1 MKKLKYLFVFAI
13 LLLSTTLAQ
22 AQYSFR
28 SIDIQSGLSDNYVRS
43 IMKDQQGYLWFGTLN
58 GLSRYDGFHNRTY
71 TLTQKDGKKN
81 ANIIEVAQDRSS
93 QIWVTTYDHHI
104 FCYNPDK
111 DCMQDN
117 ANEILAR
124 LGIKIGHH
132 NPKKDTGGRV
142 IIDQDKNLWYISG
155 NTLYYYI
162 YDENRLYQMKLSE
175 PINSV
180 TCREGVAY
188 AQTSKG
194 SIYRVNV
201 KQKNAFLL
209 ATYPIQ
215 AKAKNLRIYQ
225 DIQGNIWTYDQYING
240 LYRLHIGKNSS
251 KTERE
256 KKSSPI
262 TLEKLCDENVSDL
275 AEDRQGNLWI
285 GTNSS
290 GIIIRQDDGNAKRIT
305 RNENALYPLTSN
317 HINTILI
324 DDENMAWI
332 GSSKVGIA
340 YTNLNNTSISV
351 IPTPFNEDIGFL
363 CQDAMGK
370 LWIGYDGNG
379 LYCETN
385 GKLYQTGNS
394 KLLSNQVIGGRIAND
409 RNIYLG
415 TYGGSIYQLTPDAQI
430 RPIWQEHVQLKYV
443 RRIIQDKEGNFWIG
457 GVMSGLCC
465 ITPQGRFKNYTFHNS
480 ILRTNAITDLVYTE
494 QEDIMLIATSTGMYI
509 LNAQKQLKEVPV
521 MELQTANINAL
532 YADNRKLRWVC
543 TNEDVRIYDAHFRLL
558 KTFGRNE
565 ELNNVLAITGDQ
577 QGEIWITTNKA
588 LFNIRVAKNE
598 KGNYIFHLRK
608 FVNSDGLGD
617 ITFCK
622 KAIYCTNNG
631 DILAGGCGKYIRLTP
646 SLLEESMKT
655 RNVVFTE
662 LQVNDK
668 VIPFPSSKSKIQEF
682 KHNDNIKL
690 FVSTLDYTHAA
701 PLKFTYRLDEEEDW
715 KLADGNCIQLV
726 QLSWGK
732 HTLQV
737 KALDGNDDTIATLSL
752 NVLPPIWLSG
762 KAFMLYV
769 LLFVLIFWQVRKR
782 RNTRKE
788 AYASLSAP
796 ELSVAQENEDGN
808 EVSLKQ
814 EDITRKQEDAW
825 IAKATTLIEQ
835 HLSDSEFSVENF
847 SEEMNLSRSALY
859 KKLMATTGKSPL
871 EFMRAIRLKHGLAYL
886 QNGDLSISEIAY
898 NIGLSPKQ
906 FAKFFKEE
914 YGCLPSQYKKK

>member
-1 MKKLKYLFVFAI
+1 MNKIKYFLVIISLI
-13 LLLSTTLAQ
+13 LSSTSIW
-22 AQYSFR
+22 AQYNFR
-28 SIDIQSGLSDNYVRS
+28 SIDIQSGLSDNFVRS

-81 ANIIEVAQDRSS
+81 ANIILVAQDKSS
-93 QIWVTTYDHHI
+93 QIWVTTYDQHI
-104 FCYNPDK
+104 FCYNPEK

-117 ANEILAR
+117 ASELLAR
-124 LGIKIGHH
+124 LGIKANHH
-132 NPKKDTGGRV
+132 NPRKATDGKV
-142 IIDQDKNLWYISG
+142 IIDQDKNLWYLSG

-162 YDENRLYQMKLSE
+162 YDEHHLLQMNLTE
-175 PINSV
+175 PLISV
-180 TCREGVAY
+180 TCREGIAY
-188 AQTSKG
+188 ALTDKG
-194 SIYRVNV
+194 HIYRVNV
-201 KQKNAFLL
+201 KQRNAFLL
-209 ATYPIQ
+209 TAYPSQ

-225 DIQGNIWTYDQYING
+225 DIRGNIWTYDQYVNG
-240 LYRLHIGKNSS
+240 LYRLPIGKNSPQA
-251 KTERE
+251 ERE
-256 KKSSPI
+256 KESSPT
-262 TLEKLCDENVSDL
+262 TLEKVCDENVSAL

-379 LYCETN
+379 LYCETT
-385 GKLYQTGNS
+385 GKLYQTSNS
-394 KLLSNQVIGGRIAND
+394 KLKSNLVIGGRIAND

-415 TYGGSIYQLTPDAQI
+415 TYGGSICQLTTDAQI
-430 RPIWQEHVQLKYV
+430 HPVWQEHAQLKYV

-457 GVMSGLCC
+457 GIMSGLCC

-480 ILRTNAITDLVYTE
+480 ILRTNAITDLVYTD

-521 MELQTANINAL
+521 KELQTANINAL

-577 QGEIWITTNKA
+577 QGEIWITTSKA

-662 LQVNDK
+662 LQVNDE
-668 VIPFPSSKSKIQEF
+668 VMPFPSSKSQIQEF

-737 KALDGNDDTIATLSL
+737 KALDGSDDTIATLSL

-782 RNTRKE
+782 RNTGKE
-788 AYASLSAP
+788 AYTTQTAQ

-814 EDITRKQEDAW
+814 EDISRKQEDAW
-825 IAKATTLIEQ
+825 IAKATALIEL

-859 KKLMATTGKSPL
+859 KKLMVATGKSPL

>member
-1 MKKLKYLFVFAI
+1 MNKLKYLFVFI
-13 LLLSTTLAQ
+13 VLLLSTTLAQ

-43 IMKDQQGYLWFGTLN
+43 IMKDQQGYLWIGTLN
-58 GLSRYDGFHNRTY
+58 GLSRYDGFHNRSY
-71 TLTQKDGKKN
+71 TLTQKNGKKN
-81 ANIIEVAQDRSS
+81 ANIIEVAQDKSS

-124 LGIKIGHH
+124 LGIKISHY

-155 NTLYYYI
+155 YTLYYYI

-175 PINSV
+175 LINSV

-194 SIYRVNV
+194 RIYRINV

-262 TLEKLCDENVSDL
+262 TLEKICDENVSAL
-275 AEDRQGNLWI
+275 AEDRHGNLWI

-379 LYCETN
+379 LYCET
-385 GKLYQTGNS
+385 
-394 KLLSNQVIGGRIAND
+394 
-409 RNIYLG
+409 
-415 TYGGSIYQLTPDAQI
+415 
-430 RPIWQEHVQLKYV
+430 
-443 RRIIQDKEGNFWIG
+443 
-457 GVMSGLCC
+457 
-465 ITPQGRFKNYTFHNS
+465 
-480 ILRTNAITDLVYTE
+480 
-494 QEDIMLIATSTGMYI
+494 
-509 LNAQKQLKEVPV
+509 
-521 MELQTANINAL
+521 
-532 YADNRKLRWVC
+532 
-543 TNEDVRIYDAHFRLL
+543 
-558 KTFGRNE
+558 
-565 ELNNVLAITGDQ
+565 
-577 QGEIWITTNKA
+577 
-588 LFNIRVAKNE
+588 
-598 KGNYIFHLRK
+598 
-608 FVNSDGLGD
+608 
-617 ITFCK
+617 
-622 KAIYCTNNG
+622 
-631 DILAGGCGKYIRLTP
+631 
-646 SLLEESMKT
+646 
-655 RNVVFTE
+655 
-662 LQVNDK
+662 
-668 VIPFPSSKSKIQEF
+668 
-682 KHNDNIKL
+682 
-690 FVSTLDYTHAA
+690 
-701 PLKFTYRLDEEEDW
+701 
-715 KLADGNCIQLV
+715 
-726 QLSWGK
+726 
-732 HTLQV
+732 
-737 KALDGNDDTIATLSL
+737 
-752 NVLPPIWLSG
+752 
-762 KAFMLYV
+762 
-769 LLFVLIFWQVRKR
+769 
-782 RNTRKE
+782 
-788 AYASLSAP
+788 
-796 ELSVAQENEDGN
+796 
-808 EVSLKQ
+808 
-814 EDITRKQEDAW
+814 
-825 IAKATTLIEQ
+825 
-835 HLSDSEFSVENF
+835 
-847 SEEMNLSRSALY
+847 
-859 KKLMATTGKSPL
+859 TGKDRKSVV
-871 EFMRAIRLKHGLAYL
+871 
-886 QNGDLSISEIAY
+886 
-898 NIGLSPKQ
+898 
-906 FAKFFKEE
+906 
-914 YGCLPSQYKKK
+914 

>member
-81 ANIIEVAQDRSS
+81 ANIIEVAQDKSS

-124 LGIKIGHH
+124 LGIKIDHH

-175 PINSV
+175 LINSV

-194 SIYRVNV
+194 RIYRINV

-240 LYRLHIGKNSS
+240 LYRLPIGKNSP

-262 TLEKLCDENVSDL
+262 TLQKVCDENVSDL
-275 AEDRQGNLWI
+275 AEDRHGNLWI

-430 RPIWQEHVQLKYV
+430 HPIWQEHAQLKYV

-521 MELQTANINAL
+521 KELQTANINAL
-532 YADNRKLRWVC
+532 YADHRKLRWVC

-565 ELNNVLAITGDQ
+565 ELNNVLAITSDQ
-577 QGEIWITTNKA
+577 QGEIWITTSKA

-598 KGNYIFHLRK
+598 KGRYNFHLRK
-608 FVNSDGLGD
+608 FVNSAGLGD

-668 VIPFPSSKSKIQEF
+668 VMPFPSSKSQRLEF

-769 LLFVLIFWQVRKR
+769 LLFVLIVWQVRKR

-825 IAKATTLIEQ
+825 IAKATALIEQ

>member
-58 GLSRYDGFHNRTY
+58 GLSRYDGFHNRSY

-81 ANIIEVAQDRSS
+81 ANIIEVAQDKSS

-117 ANEILAR
+117 ANDHLAR

-262 TLEKLCDENVSDL
+262 TLEKVCDENVSDL

-430 RPIWQEHVQLKYV
+430 RPIWQEHAQLKYV

-480 ILRTNAITDLVYTE
+480 ILRTNAITDLVYTD

-521 MELQTANINAL
+521 KELQTANINAL
-532 YADNRKLRWVC
+532 YTDSRKLRWVC

-577 QGEIWITTNKA
+577 QGEIWITTSKA

-598 KGNYIFHLRK
+598 KGRYNFHLRK

-668 VIPFPSSKSKIQEF
+668 VMPFPSSKSQRLEF

-769 LLFVLIFWQVRKR
+769 LLFVLIVWQVRKR

-825 IAKATTLIEQ
+825 IAKATALIEQ

-871 EFMRAIRLKHGLAYL
+871 EFMRAIRLKHGLAHL